1 MTRPEFPL
9 PSNGWKPGD
18 RSMMAMIWGEFH
30 ATLTDEGARAWLGS
44 NSDLLYLWP
53 LGFRVRF
60 NPTELIGPEGRVL
73 ATEGDLL
80 SFAGGSRRSSQ
91 QKALNLRSHDE
102 IWLQLGPGYP
112 QRDSLPGGD
121 GD

>member
-1 MTRPEFPL
+1 
-9 PSNGWKPGD
+9 
-18 RSMMAMIWGEFH
+18 MMAKIWGEFH
-30 ATLTDEGARAWLGS
+30 ATLTDDGVRAWLGN

-60 NPTELIGPEGRVL
+60 NPTELIGPEGQVL

-80 SFAGGSRRSSQ
+80 SFAGGSRRSSR
-91 QKALNLRSHDE
+91 QKALNLRAHDE
-102 IWLQLGPGYP
+102 IWLQVEPGHP
-112 QRDSLPGGD
+112 QRDPAPIGD